1 MGIKDLLGQTYC
13 LLRLSRTL
21 SKLNAFIEGARSLQ
35 NEEWPMAGPLVCLD
49 GGFYLPGLSLLLLFC
64 KSGVLV
70 GPYKK
75 SEEISFFHEER
86 VLDTLES
93 KTLLY

>member
-49 GGFYLPGLSLLLLFC
+49 GGFYLLYQVSPFYSFSVNLACWSAHKRNL
-64 KSGVLV
+64 
-70 GPYKK
+70 KK
-75 SEEISFFHEER
+75 
-86 VLDTLES
+86 
-93 KTLLY
+93 